1 VSNPLLIFWA
11 QLFSRREPVGRVPSR
26 VHIESSV
33 QASSTIFLV
42 MRRMR
47 APLITLIVI
56 FFISVVGLTL
66 IPGINPDGQPARLSL
81 FESFYFMSYTATTIG
96 FGELPWPFTPGQR
109 LWVTFSIYLS
119 VVA

>member
-1 VSNPLLIFWA
+1 MSNPLLVFWA
-11 QLFSRREPVGRVPSR
+11 MLSKRKSGY
-26 VHIESSV
+26 HSSAARIQSST

-56 FFISVVGLTL
+56 FSVSVIGLTL
-66 IPGINPDGQPARLSL
+66 IPGVDEHGNVARISL

-96 FGELPWPFTPGQR
+96 FGELPYPFTAGQR
-109 LWVTFSIYLS
+109 LWVTF
-119 VVA
+119 